1 MPLAVL
7 APSGASPFELDQPR
21 ALRRLHLREARKLAG
36 WKSLSPNAKHVN
48 EHLVRL
54 SNTHAQVFKNERDVA
69 KLIPPAPTKRR
80 PNKSGQIHRS
90 TLRNALDELQEAGL
104 WSFWWTKGKRLG
116 SGLRTSPIKVWQLHR
131 TAFYRAWATLKH
143 SLRRNMYQVKT
154 EAYSL
159 GKSGRLSRVVGRRK
173 EPYLCRDSSKVPDWA
188 DYCVEAKP
196 KLELRRNRHLIEVN
210 WGKACSTS
218 LVEW

>member
-1 MPLAVL
+1 MTAATLVL
-7 APSGASPFELDQPR
+7 SGASPFELDQPR

-36 WKSLSPNAKHVN
+36 WKSLSPNARHVHH
-48 EHLVRL
+48 HLVRL
-54 SNTHAQVFKNERDVA
+54 SNTHAQVFKNERDLA

-90 TLRNALDELQEAGL
+90 TLRNALDELQKAGL

-116 SGLRTSPIKVWQLHR
+116 SGLRTSPIKVWELHR

-143 SLRRNMYQVKT
+143 SLRRNMYQVKA
-154 EAYSL
+154 EAYR
-159 GKSGRLSRVVGRRK
+159 GRRMGRLSRGVGCRK
-173 EPYLCRDSSKVPDWA
+173 EPYRCRDSSKVPDWA

-196 KLELRRNRHLIEVN
+196 RLELRRIRHLIEAN
-210 WGKACSTS
+210 WGKTCSAS